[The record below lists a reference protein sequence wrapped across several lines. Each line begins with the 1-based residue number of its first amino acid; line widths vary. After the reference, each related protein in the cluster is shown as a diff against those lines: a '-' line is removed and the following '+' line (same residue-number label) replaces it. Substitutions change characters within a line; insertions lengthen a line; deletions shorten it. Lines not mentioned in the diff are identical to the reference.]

1 VKIPFIESN
10 ELLDVVE
17 GIDVDL
23 TKAEQL
29 RNKRGKVMQYV
40 PERSDEDAN
49 SFETVA
55 AGKPKRKTSRKRSPK
70 N

>member
-1 VKIPFIESN
+1 MKIPFIESS

-17 GIDVDL
+17 GTDVDL
-23 TKAEQL
+23 TKVEQL

-40 PERSDEDAN
+40 PERSDEEAK

-55 AGKPKRKTSRKRSPK
+55 AGKPKQNMSRRRSPK
-70 N
+70 S

>member
-1 VKIPFIESN
+1 VKIPFIESS

-17 GIDVDL
+17 GTDVDL
-23 TKAEQL
+23 TKVEQL

-40 PERSDEDAN
+40 PERSDEEAK

-55 AGKPKRKTSRKRSPK
+55 AGKPKQKMSRRRSPK
-70 N
+70 S